1 MSGFRDMLHETDGG
15 NIHDVACGDGHFMEI
30 HLENLRIDVLKQR
43 FVGVG
48 LEKPPQLVLPGYKQ

>member
-1 MSGFRDMLHETDGG
+1 MLHETDGG
-15 NIHDVACGDGHFMEI
+15 NIHDVACVDGHFMEI

-43 FVGVG
+43 FVWVG